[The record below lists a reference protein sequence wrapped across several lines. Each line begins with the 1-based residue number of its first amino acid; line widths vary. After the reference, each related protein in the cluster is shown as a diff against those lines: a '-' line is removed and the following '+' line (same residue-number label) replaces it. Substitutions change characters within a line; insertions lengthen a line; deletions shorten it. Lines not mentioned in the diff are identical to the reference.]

1 MQENPVVL
9 KHGVFLAPFHN
20 PVENPT
26 IGLRQ
31 DIELARI
38 ADDLGY
44 DEYWFGEH
52 HSGGLETISSPE
64 LMIAAAA
71 EVTRRIRLGTGVI
84 TLPYHN
90 PLMVANRIAQLD
102 HLTRGRA
109 IFGLGPGLLVEDAAM
124 LGIQPGQTRQMMA
137 EAIEVILRLLKGEVV
152 TEKTDWFTLENAR
165 LHLLPFTRP
174 HPQIAVA
181 SSGTPSGGRTA
192 GKYGFSMLCVAAT
205 DIGGFNVLA
214 ENWKIAEEMGAI
226 HGNIM
231 DRQNL
236 RLVAPMHIAET
247 REKARENVRYGLER
261 WIRYYSCVAPQP
273 FDTQGKDP
281 VDALV
286 DSGRAVIGT
295 PDDAIALIERLHGK
309 QGDFGVF
316 LHQHVDWADWD
327 QTKKSYELYARY
339 VMPHFSG
346 VNANRLASWES
357 LQMNAADYQE
367 KRNKAAQEMFAKHAA
382 DKDFH
387 ARTGKP

>member
-357 LQMNAADYQE
+357 LQKNSADYQE

-382 DKDFH
+382 DEDFH

>member
-52 HSGGLETISSPE
+52 HSGGVETISSPE

-357 LQMNAADYQE
+357 LQKNSADYQE

-382 DKDFH
+382 DEDFH

>member
-52 HSGGLETISSPE
+52 HSGGVETISSPE

-357 LQMNAADYQE
+357 LQKNAADYQE

-382 DKDFH
+382 DMDFH

>member
-52 HSGGLETISSPE
+52 HSGGVETISSPE

-247 REKARENVRYGLER
+247 REKARDNVRYGLER

-357 LQMNAADYQE
+357 LQKNAADYQE
-367 KRNKAAQEMFAKHAA
+367 KRNKAAQEMFSKHAA
-382 DKDFH
+382 DMDFH

>member
-137 EAIEVILRLLKGEVV
+137 EAIEVILRLLKGEIV

>member
-247 REKARENVRYGLER
+247 REKARDNVRYGLER

-357 LQMNAADYQE
+357 LQKNAADYQE

>member
-52 HSGGLETISSPE
+52 HSGGVETISSPE

-309 QGDFGVF
+309 QGEFGVF

-357 LQMNAADYQE
+357 LQKNAADYQE

-382 DKDFH
+382 DMDFH

>member
-109 IFGLGPGLLVEDAAM
+109 IFGLGPGLAEDAAM
-124 LGIQPGQTRQMMA
+124 L
-137 EAIEVILRLLKGEVV
+137 
-152 TEKTDWFTLENAR
+152 
-165 LHLLPFTRP
+165 
-174 HPQIAVA
+174 A
-181 SSGTPSGGRTA
+181 SSGSDPADDGR
-192 GKYGFSMLCVAAT
+192 GDRGHLAAFAVKSPE
-205 DIGGFNVLA
+205 D
-214 ENWKIAEEMGAI
+214 
-226 HGNIM
+226 
-231 DRQNL
+231 
-236 RLVAPMHIAET
+236 RLV
-247 REKARENVRYGLER
+247 
-261 WIRYYSCVAPQP
+261 
-273 FDTQGKDP
+273 
-281 VDALV
+281 
-286 DSGRAVIGT
+286 
-295 PDDAIALIERLHGK
+295 
-309 QGDFGVF
+309 
-316 LHQHVDWADWD
+316 
-327 QTKKSYELYARY
+327 
-339 VMPHFSG
+339 
-346 VNANRLASWES
+346 
-357 LQMNAADYQE
+357 
-367 KRNKAAQEMFAKHAA
+367 HA
-382 DKDFH
+382 
-387 ARTGKP
+387 

>member
-1 MQENPVVL
+1 
-9 KHGVFLAPFHN
+9 
-20 PVENPT
+20 
-26 IGLRQ
+26 
-31 DIELARI
+31 
-38 ADDLGY
+38 
-44 DEYWFGEH
+44 
-52 HSGGLETISSPE
+52 
-64 LMIAAAA
+64 
-71 EVTRRIRLGTGVI
+71 
-84 TLPYHN
+84 
-90 PLMVANRIAQLD
+90 
-102 HLTRGRA
+102 
-109 IFGLGPGLLVEDAAM
+109 
-124 LGIQPGQTRQMMA
+124 
-137 EAIEVILRLLKGEVV
+137 
-152 TEKTDWFTLENAR
+152 
-165 LHLLPFTRP
+165 
-174 HPQIAVA
+174 
-181 SSGTPSGGRTA
+181 
-192 GKYGFSMLCVAAT
+192 MLCVAAT

-226 HGNIM
+226 HGNTM

-281 VDALV
+281 VDAMV

-295 PDDAIALIERLHGK
+295 PDDAIALIDRLHGK

-346 VNANRLASWES
+346 VNANRLASWQS
-357 LQMNAADYQE
+357 LQKNSATYQE

>member
-52 HSGGLETISSPE
+52 HSGGVETISSPE

-152 TEKTDWFTLENAR
+152 TETTDWFTLENAR

-357 LQMNAADYQE
+357 LQKNSADYQE

-382 DKDFH
+382 DEDFH

>member
-357 LQMNAADYQE
+357 LQKNAADYQE

>member
-357 LQMNAADYQE
+357 LQKNAAGYQE